1 MLSHYKSFITLDN
14 VNCIPPEFNPPP
26 PSPDPDYGFT
36 YNLALFKKQNS
47 SFLRLI
53 LSEYDLDSLQ
63 WLLNQFSA
71 TQLHLNDETKVF
83 NHQNE
88 TPLLYCARYCP
99 EAIPLL
105 IKAGARNGGRA
116 AFNHL
121 AASIPPKVIRTC
133 SLPNSIFKS
142 LFKAGLGN
150 CAYARGP
157 TYLADMAQ
165 KYRWRSNRCRSIVT
179 LLLGVIRFRS
189 PTIFKGIDKRLLRQ
203 MLVFNLIWTSRYRKY
218 WDLPSSLVKKSY

>member
-14 VNCIPPEFNPPP
+14 VNCIPPEFNPPFAE
-26 PSPDPDYGFT
+26 PDVVFEFDRI
-36 YNLALFKKQNS
+36 LLSFKKQNS
-47 SFLRLI
+47 SFLYLI
-53 LSEYDLDSLQ
+53 LTENDLDSLQ

-71 TQLHLNDETKVF
+71 TQLHLNDETMIF
-83 NHQNE
+83 HHQNE

-105 IKAGARNGGRA
+105 IKAGARNGGLA

-121 AASIPPKVIRTC
+121 AASVTSKVIRTG
-133 SLPNSIFKS
+133 SVPKSIFKS

-157 TYLADMAQ
+157 VYLHNMAQ

-203 MLVFNLIWTSRYRKY
+203 MLVFNLIWTSRYRKC
-218 WDLPSSLVKKSY
+218 WDFPSSLVKKSY

>member
-14 VNCIPPEFNPPP
+14 VNCIPPEFNPPFAE
-26 PSPDPDYGFT
+26 PDVVFT
-36 YNLALFKKQNS
+36 RILASFQRQNY
-47 SFLRLI
+47 SFLYLI
-53 LSEYDLDSLQ
+53 LTETDLDSLQ

-71 TQLHLNDETKVF
+71 TQLHLNDETTVF
-83 NHQNE
+83 HHQNE

-99 EAIPLL
+99 KAIPLL

-121 AASIPPKVIRTC
+121 AGG

-150 CAYARGP
+150 YAYARGP
-157 TYLADMAQ
+157 AYLADMAQ

-203 MLVFNLIWTSRYRKY
+203 MLVFNLIWTSRYRKC
-218 WDLPSSLVKKSY
+218 WDLPSSLVEKSY